1 MKIKEA
7 LKAISL
13 ETTHPVFLLKGDD
26 HFLQDFFIKRVLEI
40 FFNDSS
46 YTKTLMLPDDM
57 SGKEIIE
64 KLTITDLFESNKLFI
79 IRDPQ
84 KIVGKFSADL
94 FEICKNPNSSHLIFL
109 IIDNWYTKTAFTSKI
124 ESFLEPIDTQS
135 PFEKDMIKWAKY
147 LFSKKNKTAD
157 PKVISFLIDMAGE
170 SIVHLNNEINK
181 ICILIEPRQH
191 IEIEDLEQFSGWKRG
206 RGLWEFLLAYSSKNF
221 EKSVEIG
228 KSLIQD
234 SNQLASLII
243 SLANLY
249 QEMLFQKMKKNGTFD
264 SYSGYISLPVSIKKR
279 IKYLASNFSEKEIRY
294 ALNLLNEI
302 DKRKKSQATDDEF
315 ELIHFIGKTI
325 G

>member
-1 MKIKEA
+1 MKVKAA

-26 HFLQDFFIKRVLEI
+26 HFLQDFFIKRVLKI
-40 FFNDSS
+40 FFNDSP

-64 KLTITDLFESNKLFI
+64 KLTITDLFESKKLFI

-84 KIVGKFSADL
+84 KIVGKSSADL
-94 FEICKNPNSSHLIFL
+94 FEICKNPNSGHLIFL
-109 IIDNWYTKTAFTSKI
+109 IIDNWYVKTVFTSKI
-124 ESFLEPIDTQS
+124 ESFIEPIDTQS

-147 LFSKKNKTAD
+147 LIGEKNKTAD
-157 PKVISFLIDMAGE
+157 PKVISHLIDMAGD

-191 IEIEDLEQFSGWKRG
+191 IEIQDLELFSGWRRG
-206 RGLWEFLLAYSSKNF
+206 RGFWEFLLAYSSKNF

-234 SNQLASLII
+234 GNQLASLII
-243 SLANLY
+243 QLTNLY
-249 QEMLFQKMKKNGTFD
+249 QEMLFIKMKKNGTF
-264 SYSGYISLPVSIKKR
+264 YLNNGYIGLPTSIKKR
-279 IKYLASNFSEKEIRY
+279 IKYLSSNFSLEEIKD
-294 ALNLLNEI
+294 ALNFLHGI
-302 DKRKKSQATDDEF
+302 DKRKKSQAIDDEF

>member
-1 MKIKEA
+1 MKVKAA
-7 LKAISL
+7 LKSISL

-40 FFNDSS
+40 FFNDLS

-64 KLTITDLFESNKLFI
+64 KLTITDLFESNNLFI

-94 FEICKNPNSSHLIFL
+94 FEICKNPNSGHLIFL

-191 IEIEDLEQFSGWKRG
+191 IEIKDLEQFSGWKRG
-206 RGLWEFLLAYSSKNF
+206 RGLWEFLLAFSSKNF

-264 SYSGYISLPVSIKKR
+264 SYSGYIALPASIKKKIR
-279 IKYLASNFSEKEIRY
+279 YFTANFSKEEIVE
-294 ALNLLNEI
+294 AIKLLYGI
-302 DKRKKSQATDDEF
+302 DKRKKSQSTDDEF